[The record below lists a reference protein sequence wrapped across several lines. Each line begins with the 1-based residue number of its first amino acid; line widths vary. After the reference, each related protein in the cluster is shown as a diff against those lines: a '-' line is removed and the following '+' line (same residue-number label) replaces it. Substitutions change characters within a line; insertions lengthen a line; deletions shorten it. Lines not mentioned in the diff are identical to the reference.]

1 MSFFRRAG
9 ALIARFFTSPSDPA
23 AVANEFKLYSK
34 DDPFGDSQL
43 WGRSD
48 NGTIYQ
54 ITPGTPGPIGPAGP
68 SAILGFADNSVAPQ
82 ADTRYIDEWNGGATT
97 VAPTTELAPIVAPRA
112 GTLRNLFVRHGAAV
126 GNGNS
131 VVYTVRKNG
140 VDTILTCTLA
150 TNAIGQASDTL
161 HTVLVAQGDRI
172 TLKATKAVAIGSG
185 NIIVS
190 ATMELA

>member
-1 MSFFRRAG
+1 MSSFFRRAG
-9 ALIARFFTSPSDPA
+9 AQIARFFNSVDPA
-23 AVANEFKLYSK
+23 AAANEFKLYSK
-34 DDPFGDSQL
+34 DDGFGVQQL

-48 NGTIYQ
+48 DGTIHQ

-68 SAILGFADNSVAPQ
+68 SAIIGFSDNSVAPQ
-82 ADTRYIDEWNGGATT
+82 ADTRFIDEWNGGNSA

-112 GTLRNLFVRHGAAV
+112 GTLRNLFVRHSAAA
-126 GNGNS
+126 GNGNA

-140 VDTILTCTLA
+140 VDTLLTCSLP

-172 TLKATKAVAIGSG
+172 TLKATKAAAIGSG
-185 NIIVS
+185 NVLVS